1 MMRITTTV
9 RRFVLVLAG
18 YAFLIASGEAGSQGY
33 PNRSIRLI
41 VPNAAGGPADRVARL
56 IAQRLAERIGQQVV
70 VDNRPGAGG
79 VIGTEFVAKAPPDG
93 YTLMWISVNHAI
105 NPSVYLKLPYDALKD
120 FAPITHATSG
130 PLLLAVHPSVPAND
144 LKSLLNLAR
153 AKPGELTSASAGS
166 GSIAHLTLEL
176 LNYMGGTK
184 IVHIPYKG
192 AGQALTDLLGGH
204 VSMYFGNVLGLLPHV
219 RSGKLKGLVVSTQS
233 RSTAAPN
240 IPTAA
245 EAGVPGYE
253 ASSWFGVMAPA
264 GTPKEIISR
273 VNAEFVG
280 QLRTPDMHEKLAAN
294 GTEIVASTPE
304 QFSSYIASEI
314 AKWGK
319 VVKAAGVKAD

>member
-1 MMRITTTV
+1 MRNPTIV
-9 RRFVLVLAG
+9 RRVALVLAG

-33 PNRSIRLI
+33 PNRSMRLI
-41 VPNAAGGPADRVARL
+41 VPNAAGGPADGVARL

-93 YTLMWISVNHAI
+93 YTLMWISINHAI
-105 NPSVYLKLPYDALKD
+105 NPSVYTKLPYDALKD

-153 AKPGELTSASAGS
+153 ARPGELTGASAGS

-176 LNYMGGTK
+176 LNFMAGTK

-219 RSGKLKGLVVSTQS
+219 RSGKLKGLAVSTHS
-233 RSTAAPN
+233 RSAAAPN

-273 VNAEFVG
+273 LNAEFVG